1 MKSKDSLLKPLLTTW
16 GRAHEE
22 SAPWMWKPISS
33 FNKCCC
39 DGEEKKLC
47 YCGFSFILI
56 PLQIVY
62 AGIVASVQVAI
73 AVIFASIGLALG
85 VLFTMV
91 GIWPAIILA
100 FGITGLTIVTLPM
113 NIYYHALVTYR

>member
-33 FNKCCC
+33 FNKSCC
-39 DGEEKKLC
+39 DGKEKSLW

-62 AGIVASVQVAI
+62 AGIFASIQVAI
-73 AVIFASIGLALG
+73 AVIFALIGLTLG

-100 FGITGLTIVTLPM
+100 FSITGLTILTLPM

>member
-39 DGEEKKLC
+39 VGDEKGLW

-62 AGIVASVQVAI
+62 IGFLVSVQVAI
-73 AVIFASIGLALG
+73 AVMFALIGLTLG

-100 FGITGLTIVTLPM
+100 VIITGLTIVTLPM
-113 NIYYHALVTYR
+113 NIYYSALVTYR

>member
-1 MKSKDSLLKPLLTTW
+1 MKSKDSLLKPLLTSW
-16 GRAHEE
+16 GKAHEE
-22 SAPWMWKPISS
+22 SAPWLWTPIKS

-39 DGEEKKLC
+39 DGEEKSLC

-56 PLQIVY
+56 PLQALYIGFLV
-62 AGIVASVQVAI
+62 SVQVAI
-73 AVIFASIGLALG
+73 AGFYALIGLTLG

-100 FGITGLTIVTLPM
+100 VSITGLTIVTLPM
-113 NIYYHALVTYR
+113 NIYYHALVTYK